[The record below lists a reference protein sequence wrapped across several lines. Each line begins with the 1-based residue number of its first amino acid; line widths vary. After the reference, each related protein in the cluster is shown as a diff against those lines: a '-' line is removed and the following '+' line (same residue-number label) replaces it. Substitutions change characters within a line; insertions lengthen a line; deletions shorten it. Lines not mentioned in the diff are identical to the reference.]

1 MNVLSLFSG
10 IGGLD
15 LGLERAGMT
24 ITAMCEADEKCRS
37 VLRKHWPNVQ
47 IFHDIRN
54 LRGCDLDATP
64 DLICGGYPCQ
74 PFSQAG
80 LRQGAN
86 DDRYLWPEMF
96 RVIDETRPTWV
107 VGENV
112 VGHVNLGLDQVLYDL
127 EGLGYGATAFVI
139 PACAV
144 DAPHRRD
151 RVWIVANS
159 ASWDDRICDAP
170 EDERQEPKLR
180 ASNLGEWKLWP
191 REPGVGRVAH
201 GVSRRVDR
209 LKQLGNAVVPQV
221 GEQIGRAIMA
231 AHYYANN

>member
-112 VGHVNLGLDQVLYDL
+112 VGHVNLGLNQVLYDL
-127 EGLGYGATAFVI
+127 ENLGYGATVFVI

-144 DAPHRRD
+144 DARHRRE
-151 RVWIVANS
+151 RVWIVANA

-170 EDERQEPKLR
+170 ENVRQEPKLR
-180 ASNLGEWKLWP
+180 ASNFGKWELWP
-191 REPGVGRVAH
+191 SEPGVGRVAH
-201 GVSRRVDR
+201 GVPYRVDR
-209 LKQLGNAVVPQV
+209 LRQLGNAVVPQV
-221 GEQIGRAIMA
+221 AEQIGRAIMS
-231 AHYYANN
+231 ANHAS